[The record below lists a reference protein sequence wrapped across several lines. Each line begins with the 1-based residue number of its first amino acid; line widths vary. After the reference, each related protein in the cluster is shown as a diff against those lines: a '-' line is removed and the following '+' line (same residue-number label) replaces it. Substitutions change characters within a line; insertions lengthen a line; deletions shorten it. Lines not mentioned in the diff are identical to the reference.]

1 MLPNKNNLED
11 MIEKS
16 IAIYTIIDDLL
27 KEMNHY
33 EPETRKV
40 SDSEIITTALI
51 SAFYFGGNQEKG
63 IGFMRSG
70 GHIPSMLSKSR
81 FNRRL
86 HMIRELVVELFFK
99 LASMIKSLNINSEY
113 IIDSFPV
120 KVCDNMRIVNS
131 KLVQGKIYRGR
142 KATMHRWFYGYNV
155 HVMVTTD
162 GIPVEYTFLPGSKHD
177 SEALKQ
183 LPFDL
188 KQGSRVYADSGYTNY
203 KIEDMLKEADDISLL
218 VARKSNS
225 KRKKEAYEEYVIG
238 IMRKRI
244 ETTFSEIST
253 LLPKKIHAVT
263 DNGFILKV
271 IMFLFSYS
279 LNRITD

>member
-1 MLPNKNNLED
+1 

-27 KEMNHY
+27 KEIEHT
-33 EPETRKV
+33 EPENRHV
-40 SDSEIITTALI
+40 SDSEVITTAII
-51 SAFYFGGNQEKG
+51 SALYFSGNQEKG
-63 IGFMRSG
+63 ICFMRSLKLV
-70 GHIPSMLSKSR
+70 PNMLSKSR

-86 HMIRELVVELFFK
+86 HMVRDLIVELFFQ
-99 LASMIKSLNINSEY
+99 LSGMIKELNIGSEY

-120 KVCDNMRIVNS
+120 KTCDNMRIANS
-131 KLVQGKIYRGR
+131 KLVQGEAYRGR
-142 KATMHRWFYGYNV
+142 KATMRRWFYGFNV

-183 LPFDL
+183 LPFNL
-188 KQGSRVYADSGYTNY
+188 KEGSRVYADSGYTNY
-203 KIEDMLKEADDISLL
+203 KIEDMLIEAEKIDLM

-225 KRKKEAYEEYVIG
+225 KRKREPYQEFLIES
-238 IMRKRI
+238 MRKRV

-263 DNGFILKV
+263 DYGFILKV
-271 IMFLFSYS
+271 IMFLFSYT
-279 LNRITD
+279 LNKIEN